1 MHRAD
6 TATHK
11 SASLTGVLSRCVA
24 LLTILIATGAV
35 AYACEPCL
43 AEKSLNWEQSV
54 KEASLIV
61 VASRVGIGIEAPE
74 GDQPQQIKV
83 QVERVLRG
91 SVKENQITVHS
102 WSGMCPYGVVLNDKS
117 RYVLLLRGDGEIY
130 DAVERCSV
138 KAMHVSGGKEESTV
152 LDPYAKEE
160 LPLAQLLRDY
170 IAPPEYKRVIEFL
183 QYLKSSGSTGVQG
196 AFDETVGGNWQVD
209 ELLSYISKGGLT
221 TFDINDKRTRRYSI
235 AELRRLLSSK
245 SNKASTTFIHLGY
258 IYAQPYPQY
267 STLKYEP
274 QANGVVINISG
285 WYRLTFTRED
295 GALKL
300 TKLEYIQVEGD

>member
-1 MHRAD
+1 MISIKDIPEHALR
-6 TATHK
+6 
-11 SASLTGVLSRCVA
+11 LLA
-24 LLTILIATGAV
+24 LLTILTAAGTV
-35 AYACEPCL
+35 AHACEPCL
-43 AEKSLNWEQSV
+43 AEKSLNWEQSI

-61 VASRVGIGIEAPE
+61 VGSRVGPGIQAPE
-74 GDQPQQIKV
+74 ADQPQQIKV

-117 RYVLLLRGDGEIY
+117 RYVLLLRDGGEFY
-130 DAVERCSV
+130 NAVAMCSV
-138 KAMHVSGGKEESTV
+138 KAMHIAGGEEQSTV

-183 QYLKSSGSTGVQG
+183 QYLKGSGGPDVQG
-196 AFDETVGGNWQVD
+196 AFDETLGGHWQVD
-209 ELLSYISKGGLT
+209 ELLSYISRGGLT
-221 TFDINDKRTRRYSI
+221 IFDINDKRTRRYAI

-245 SNKASTTFIHLGY
+245 GNKASKTFIHLGY

-267 STLKYEP
+267 STLQYEA
-274 QANGVVINISG
+274 QSNGVVVNMSG
-285 WYRLTFTRED
+285 WYRLTFTREE